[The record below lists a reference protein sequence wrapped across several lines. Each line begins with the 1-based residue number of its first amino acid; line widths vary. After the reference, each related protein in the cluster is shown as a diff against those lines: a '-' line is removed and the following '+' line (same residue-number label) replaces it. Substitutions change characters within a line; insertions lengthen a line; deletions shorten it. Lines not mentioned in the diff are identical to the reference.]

1 MENLNVFVEIIL
13 VALAGASLTNF
24 FDDCIQDGMIFGRY
38 GNWLRKEENRNK
50 EIEFHN
56 NLIVNDIDNGL
67 RNMEDVK
74 EFIEPIKENFWKKP
88 IGGCMICTNVY
99 ITIFMLIMYKFI
111 LILFVI
117 FAIIG
122 VSNTF
127 LKKIIA

>member
-1 MENLNVFVEIIL
+1 MIVKMENLNVFVEIIL

-38 GNWLRKEENRNK
+38 GNWLRK
-50 EIEFHN
+50 
-56 NLIVNDIDNGL
+56 D
-67 RNMEDVK
+67 
-74 EFIEPIKENFWKKP
+74 ENFWKKP

-99 ITIFMLIMYKFI
+99 VTIFMLIMYKFI
-111 LILFVI
+111 LILFMI

>member
-13 VALAGASLTNF
+13 IGLAGASLTNF
-24 FDDCIQDGMIFGRY
+24 FDDCIQDGMIFGMY

-50 EIEFHN
+50 EIELN
-56 NLIVNDIDNGL
+56 NNTLIDDVGNGS
-67 RNMEDVK
+67 K
-74 EFIEPIKENFWKKP
+74 TGGIFIEPIKEKFWKKP
-88 IGGCMICTNVY
+88 IGLCMICTNVY
-99 ITIFMLIMYKFI
+99 ITIFMLIAYKFI
-111 LILFVI
+111 LILFLI

>member
-56 NLIVNDIDNGL
+56 NLIVNDIENGL
-67 RNMEDVK
+67 CNMEDIKNLV
-74 EFIEPIKENFWKKP
+74 EPIKEKFWKKP
-88 IGGCMICTNVY
+88 IGLCMICTNVY
-99 ITIFMLIMYKFI
+99 ITIFMLIAYKFI
-111 LILFVI
+111 LILFLI

>member
-38 GNWLRKEENRNK
+38 GNWLRKEEN
-50 EIEFHN
+50 
-56 NLIVNDIDNGL
+56 
-67 RNMEDVK
+67 
-74 EFIEPIKENFWKKP
+74 FWKKP

-99 ITIFMLIMYKFI
+99 VTIFMLIMYKFI
-111 LILFVI
+111 LILFMI

-122 VSNTF
+122 VSNTL
-127 LKKIIA
+127 LKKIIS